1 MDDRLKTIV
10 DLKKYPIHDLRLS
23 KIKKILKKYKSDLN
37 QFICSTITNFI
48 KLNSIGRIKK
58 EEGISVRINKI
69 WQQLR
74 MF

>member
-69 WQQLR
+69 
-74 MF
+74 

>member
-23 KIKKILKKYKSDLN
+23 KILKKYKSDLN

-58 EEGISVRINKI
+58 EEGISGRINKI
-69 WQQLR
+69 
-74 MF
+74 

>member
-23 KIKKILKKYKSDLN
+23 KIKKKLKKCKTDLN
-37 QFICSTITNFI
+37 QFNCSTITNFI

-69 WQQLR
+69 
-74 MF
+74 

>member
-37 QFICSTITNFI
+37 QFNCYTITNFI
-48 KLNSIGRIKK
+48 KLNFIRRMK
-58 EEGISVRINKI
+58 EENMGRINKI
-69 WQQLR
+69 
-74 MF
+74 

>member
-58 EEGISVRINKI
+58 EEAISDRINKT